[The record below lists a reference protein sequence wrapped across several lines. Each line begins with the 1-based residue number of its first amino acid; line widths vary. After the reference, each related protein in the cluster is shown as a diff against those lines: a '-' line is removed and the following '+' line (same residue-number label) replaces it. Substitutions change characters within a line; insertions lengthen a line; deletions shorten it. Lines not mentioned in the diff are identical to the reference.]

1 MDVVKIYVHARIY
14 NIESAFWGRTDL
26 GKSRDVESGKR
37 GVPVKFVCIINL
49 GERN

>member
-1 MDVVKIYVHARIY
+1 MHVY
-14 NIESAFWGRTDL
+14 NIESAWRRTDS
-26 GKSRDVESGKR
+26 GKSTRTESGKR